1 MSSKHEPPYLLFRFD
16 HKELVVLYRRKP
28 DEDRLIYTFRR
39 LASGAVEI
47 FTRRGDMKSK
57 PVAAATFELPEEN
70 VANAIITMT
79 DASSYVDILSVLP
92 WEADVIEGVPADA
105 DTLIRER
112 IPECYN

>member
-1 MSSKHEPPYLLFRFD
+1 M
-16 HKELVVLYRRKP
+16 VLYRRKQ
-28 DEDRLIYTFRR
+28 DEDRVIYTFRK

-70 VANAIITMT
+70 IANAIITMT
-79 DASSYVDILSVLP
+79 DASRYVDILSVLP
-92 WEADVIEGVPADA
+92 WEAEVIEGLPADV

-112 IPECYN
+112 IPEYYN

>member
-1 MSSKHEPPYLLFRFD
+1 MCSKNEPPYLLFRFD

-57 PVAAATFELPEEN
+57 PLAVATFEPPEEN
-70 VANAIITMT
+70 IAEAIITMT
-79 DASSYVDILSVLP
+79 DASRYADILSVLP
-92 WEADVIEGVPADA
+92 WEADVIEGLPADA

-112 IPECYN
+112 IPGYYN

>member
-1 MSSKHEPPYLLFRFD
+1 MSSKHKQPYLLFRFD

-28 DEDRLIYTFRR
+28 GKDRLIYTFRR

-47 FTRRGDMKSK
+47 FTRHSDMRNK

-70 VANAIITMT
+70 IADAIVTMT
-79 DASSYVDILSVLP
+79 DASRYVDILSVLP
-92 WEADVIEGVPADA
+92 WEADVIDGLPADV

-112 IPECYN
+112 IPGHYN

>member
-1 MSSKHEPPYLLFRFD
+1 MSSKHDPPYLLFRFD

-47 FTRRGDMKSK
+47 FTRRGDMKNK
-57 PVAAATFELPEEN
+57 PIAASTFDPPEEN
-70 VANAIITMT
+70 LAAAIVTMT
-79 DASSYVDILSVLP
+79 DASRYVDILSVLP
-92 WEADVIEGVPADA
+92 WEADVIDGLPADV

-112 IPECYN
+112 IPGYYN

>member
-1 MSSKHEPPYLLFRFD
+1 MGNKHEPPYLLFRFD
-16 HKELVVLYRRKP
+16 HKDLVVLYRRKS

-47 FTRRGDMKSK
+47 FTRHGDMKNK

-70 VANAIITMT
+70 IAAAIVTMT
-79 DASSYVDILSVLP
+79 DASRYVDILSVLP
-92 WEADVIEGVPADA
+92 WEAEVIEGLPVDV

-112 IPECYN
+112 IPEYYN